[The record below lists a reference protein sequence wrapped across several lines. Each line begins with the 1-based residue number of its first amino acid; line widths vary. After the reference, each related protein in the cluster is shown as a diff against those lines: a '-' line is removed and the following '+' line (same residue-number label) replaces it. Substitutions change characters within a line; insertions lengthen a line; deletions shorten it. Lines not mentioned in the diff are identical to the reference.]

1 MLKGSKDPHIDAL
14 SEHLS
19 LAEGGNGWHKIDNH
33 GQKTNE
39 DSPQK
44 SLLGMEKKRTR
55 NIGSKSKRLLMHSEE
70 AMELR
75 LTWEEAQDL
84 LRPSPSAQPNIVTI
98 EDHEFEEYD
107 VRITVFDF
115 VCLSLIMYDI
125 MLQNVQ
131 VVEFQISLF
140 HG

>member
-1 MLKGSKDPHIDAL
+1 MPTVSGYSGHFQTLKGSKDPHTNAL

-19 LAEGGNGWHKIDNH
+19 LAEGVNGWHKSENH

-39 DSPQK
+39 NSLQK
-44 SLLGMEKKRTR
+44 SVLGTEKRTR
-55 NIGSKSKRLLMHSEE
+55 NIGTKSKRLLMLSEE

-107 VRITVFDF
+107 V
-115 VCLSLIMYDI
+115 C
-125 MLQNVQ
+125 
-131 VVEFQISLF
+131 ISL
-140 HG
+140 